1 MRIAIGF
8 AAGTLAL
15 LLATIWW
22 AVASDREVW
31 REITADTVL
40 LRELEYPKAGATVAG
55 LGRRVKQAHPEA
67 ASYGEVDLGRAM
79 KARFPGRYGAYADVP
94 DETDPVTLLETGL
107 TPGTPLWTL
116 LFEE

>member
-15 LLATIWW
+15 FLATIWW

-40 LRELEYPKAGATVAG
+40 LRELEYPKAGATVA
-55 LGRRVKQAHPEA
+55 
-67 ASYGEVDLGRAM
+67 DLGRPTIARRASFREPHPATGGLAAPELHLAV
-79 KARFPGRYGAYADVP
+79 KSHRSARFRPTRQRVA
-94 DETDPVTLLETGL
+94 LMKQ
-107 TPGTPLWTL
+107 
-116 LFEE
+116 